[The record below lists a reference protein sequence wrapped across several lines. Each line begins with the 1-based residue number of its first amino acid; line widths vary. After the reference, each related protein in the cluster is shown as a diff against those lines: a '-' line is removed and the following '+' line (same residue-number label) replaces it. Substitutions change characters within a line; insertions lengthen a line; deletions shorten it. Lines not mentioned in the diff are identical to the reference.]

1 MSISFFTIQTP
12 ALLFPTVS
20 LLMLAYTNRFL
31 GITSVIRKLHADMS
45 VNEKNDAFYL
55 AQINSLS
62 QRIGLIILSQ
72 KTGVGSLLS
81 CVLSMVAIFFSVQIS
96 LLLFAFALAFMA
108 SSLIF
113 IFKELSI
120 SKEALA
126 YILEDCKKIEKDR
139 KNG

>member
-45 VNEKNDAFYL
+45 RDEKNHAFYL
-55 AQINSLS
+55 SQINSLS
-62 QRIGLIILSQ
+62 QRIGLIILAQ
-72 KTGVGSLLS
+72 KTGVSALLS
-81 CVLSMVAIFFSVQIS
+81 CVLSMVAIFFNIEVSVV
-96 LLLFAFALAFMA
+96 LFALALTFMA

-113 IFKELSI
+113 IFRELSI
-120 SKEALA
+120 SKQALA
-126 YILEDCKKIEKDR
+126 YILEDCKKIDQDR
-139 KNG
+139 KNV

>member
-45 VNEKNDAFYL
+45 INEKNDAFYL

-62 QRIGLIILSQ
+62 QTIGLIILSQ

>member
-45 VNEKNDAFYL
+45 RDEKNHEFYL
-55 AQINSLS
+55 SQIHSLS
-62 QRIGLIILSQ
+62 QRIGLIIWAQ
-72 KTGVGSLLS
+72 KTGVTALLS
-81 CVLSMVAIFFSVQIS
+81 CVLSMVAIFFSIKIS
-96 LLLFAFALAFMA
+96 LGLFACALTFMTM
-108 SSLIF
+108 SLIF
-113 IFKELSI
+113 IFKELSL
-120 SKEALA
+120 SKQALT
-126 YILEDCKKIEKDR
+126 YILEDCKKLDRER

>member
-45 VNEKNDAFYL
+45 INEKNDAFYL

>member
-45 VNEKNDAFYL
+45 INEKNDAFYL

-120 SKEALA
+120 SKEALT